1 MGQTS
6 DAAPGSLM
14 GGGGGQDGYSAQQYS
29 QARRQRAL
37 LLPLMTN
44 ELSVVQGSACM
55 SYERGVSLVYK
66 QNAYVWLV
74 LVLVPVTGDGAQHGY
89 LVDVNPHATFIC
101 A

>member
-29 QARRQRAL
+29 QARRQWTL

-44 ELSVVQGSACM
+44 EAQCSAGKC
-55 SYERGVSLVYK
+55 LH
-66 QNAYVWLV
+66 V
-74 LVLVPVTGDGAQHGY
+74 L
-89 LVDVNPHATFIC
+89 
-101 A
+101 